1 VLSIPFLVSLWLKAM
16 PIWLDGIDRQLFMFI
31 NQQATHPILDA
42 IVPWWRES
50 LTWTPFYLFLLLSS
64 AINFKKSCLP
74 WIAMALVTI
83 LLSDQISST
92 LIKPLFERIRPCND
106 PSMQSGLRLLL
117 DGCGAGYSFTS
128 SHATN
133 HFALAVYLT
142 FTLRT
147 WIGRYAWVLFLWAAT
162 IAYAQVYAGV
172 HYPLDVLG
180 GALLGSAI
188 GYLTSRFF
196 NNRIGGLTLQ
206 STAS

>member
-1 VLSIPFLVSLWLKAM
+1 
-16 PIWLDGIDRQLFMFI
+16 
-31 NQQATHPILDA
+31 
-42 IVPWWRES
+42 
-50 LTWTPFYLFLLLSS
+50 
-64 AINFKKSCLP
+64 
-74 WIAMALVTI
+74 MALVTI

-92 LIKPLFERIRPCND
+92 VVKPFFERIRPCND
-106 PSMQSGLRLLL
+106 PVMQSGLRLLL

-147 WIGRYAWVLFLWAAT
+147 WIGRYAWILFLWAAT

-172 HYPLDVLG
+172 HYPLDVIG

-188 GYLTSRFF
+188 GYWTSRFF
-196 NNRIGGLTLQ
+196 NNSIGGLMLQ